1 MPTKQAVGQSAV
13 TATSTKQDGG
23 SARHIGAVESD
34 GPLANNV
41 ALGDTGEDYGS
52 KMVTNTG
59 GSSSSDPAGV
69 EAAKSGGTAG
79 FAYTPARGERNFLI
93 RGVSSK
99 DGGGGLINKDAS
111 NLLASPGSEV
121 QLRGVADTHTGVITQ
136 KLGEYADRSFDVLA
150 KSVEAT
156 KRINPG
162 LSRGSNAGADS
173 TYWDPKPDA
182 GGSATDATKTLV
194 ADSRSV
200 PGELTYMFG
209 GPDPQTDDYK
219 AINARES

>member
-1 MPTKQAVGQSAV
+1 MATQQAVGQSAV
-13 TATSTKQDGG
+13 TATSTKQNGG
-23 SARHIGAVESD
+23 SALHIGAVESD

-41 ALGDTGEDYGS
+41 ALGNTGTDYGS

-111 NLLASPGSEV
+111 NLLACPSSEV

-150 KSVEAT
+150 KSTESV

-173 TYWDPKPDA
+173 TYWDAKPDD
-182 GGSATDATKTLV
+182 GSSATDATKALV
-194 ADSRSV
+194 SASRSV

-209 GPDPQTDDYK
+209 GPDPKTDDYK